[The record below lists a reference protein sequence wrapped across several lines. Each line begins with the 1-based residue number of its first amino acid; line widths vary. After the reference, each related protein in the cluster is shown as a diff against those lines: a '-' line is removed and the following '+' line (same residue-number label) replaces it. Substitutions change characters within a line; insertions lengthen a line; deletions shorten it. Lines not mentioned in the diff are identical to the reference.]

1 MATPAAAVISSN
13 HHQNLHSVFVYGSL
27 LADEVVEALLNRVP
41 QNFPA
46 ILDNFKRFSIE
57 GRIYPAIL
65 PVENAQVIGRVL
77 MGITDSELD
86 LLDKV
91 EDVEYERSI
100 VNVSLIDTLKKMQ
113 AYTYV
118 WVDKNDPCLDGEWNF
133 EDWKRLHMDDLLKIT
148 TAFME
153 EIEGR
158 GSKSRMA
165 ISESFFQQKD
175 EE

>member
-1 MATPAAAVISSN
+1 
-13 HHQNLHSVFVYGSL
+13 
-27 LADEVVEALLNRVP
+27 
-41 QNFPA
+41 
-46 ILDNFKRFSIE
+46 KRFSIE

-65 PVENAQVIGRVL
+65 PVENAQVTGRVL
-77 MGITDSELD
+77 LGITDSELD

-91 EDVEYERSI
+91 EDVEYERNT
-100 VNVSLIDTLKKMQ
+100 VTVSLIDTMKKMQ

-118 WVDKNDPCLDGEWNF
+118 WVDKNDPRLDGEWNF
-133 EDWKRLHMDDLLKIT
+133 EDWKQLHMNDLLKIT

-153 EIEGR
+153 ELEGP

-165 ISESFFQQKD
+165 FSESLFQQKA